1 MLSKSIQVTS
11 LNRAETLRYLQCD
24 NSISEDFSK
33 LIDDCE
39 TQILKA
45 IQPRYLYQI
54 FNITHLEDCVSVEGT
69 NLRLYG
75 NDIREHLKGCEKA
88 ILMCATI
95 SANVDRVIR
104 MAEISDMAK
113 ALVLDVLSSVAI
125 ENVCNQVDSIV
136 EEEYPQY
143 YQTWRFSAGYGDF
156 PIDVQ
161 RDFLNALNAPKKI
174 GLCVTDTNIMTPR
187 KSVTAVM
194 GLSTAPIEKKRL
206 GCASCNMKEVCQ
218 YRAKNLKCTG

>member
-1 MLSKSIQVTS
+1 MISKSIQVTS

-24 NSISEDFSK
+24 NSIGEDFSN
-33 LIDDCE
+33 LIDSCE

-45 IQPRYLYQI
+45 IQPRYIYQI
-54 FNITHLEDCVSVEGT
+54 FDITHLEDCISVDNT
-69 NLRLYG
+69 NLKLYG
-75 NDIREHLKGCEKA
+75 NDIKNHLNGCDKA

-95 SANVDRVIR
+95 SSNVDRVIR

-113 ALVLDVLSSVAI
+113 ALILDVLSSVAI
-125 ENVCNQVDSIV
+125 ENVCNQVDSIIK
-136 EEEYPQY
+136 EEYPQY

-156 PIDVQ
+156 PIDIQ
-161 RDFLNALNAPKKI
+161 RDFLNVLNAPKKI

-194 GLSTAPIEKKRL
+194 GLSENPIEKKRL
-206 GCASCNMKEVCQ
+206 GCASCNMREVCQ
-218 YRAKNLKCTG
+218 YRAKNLKCTA

>member
-39 TQILKA
+39 MQILKA

-54 FNITHLEDCVSVEGT
+54 FNITHLEDCVYVEGT
-69 NLRLYG
+69 NLKLYG
-75 NDIREHLKGCEKA
+75 NDIIEHLKGCEKA

-125 ENVCNQVDSIV
+125 ENVCNQVDGIIK
-136 EEEYPQY
+136 EEYPQY

-161 RDFLNALNAPKKI
+161 RDFLNALNAPKRI

-206 GCASCNMKEVCQ
+206 GCASCNMREVCQ